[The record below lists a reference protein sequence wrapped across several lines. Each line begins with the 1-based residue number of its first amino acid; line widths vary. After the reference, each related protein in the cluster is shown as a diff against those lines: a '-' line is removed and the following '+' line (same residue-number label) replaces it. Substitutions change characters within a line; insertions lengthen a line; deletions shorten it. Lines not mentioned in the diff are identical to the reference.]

1 MAAMEG
7 YRYSR
12 VQDVVFRD
20 LDGLGVV
27 NNAVYLT
34 YIETARLGY
43 MVEVLGIRS
52 LEEIGVI
59 VAKVDID
66 FRSPAGLLE
75 SLQVGARVPRVGT
88 KSLDMDHEV
97 RGEDGRL
104 VAEAATV
111 LVSFDYERRAPVL
124 IPDEWRERILTYE
137 AEAAA
142 RA

>member
-12 VQDVVFRD
+12 AQDVAFRD

-43 MVEVLGIRS
+43 MVAVLGIGS

-66 FRSPAGLLE
+66 FRSPARLLE
-75 SLQVGARVPRVGT
+75 TLEVGARVPRLGT
-88 KSLDMDHEV
+88 KSLAMEHEV
-97 RGEDGRL
+97 RGADGRL
-104 VAEAATV
+104 VAQAATV
-111 LVSFDYERRAPVL
+111 LVSFDYERSAPVP
-124 IPDEWRERILTYE
+124 IPDEWRARIETYE

>member
-1 MAAMEG
+1 MEG

-12 VQDVVFRD
+12 TQDVVFRD

-52 LEEIGVI
+52 LDEIGVI

-66 FRSPAGLLE
+66 FRSPAELLE

-124 IPDEWRERILTYE
+124 IPDEWRERIQTYE

-142 RA
+142 HA

>member
-1 MAAMEG
+1 MDG

-12 VQDVVFRD
+12 AQDVAFRD
-20 LDGLGVV
+20 IDGLGVV

-52 LEEIGVI
+52 LDEVGVI

-66 FRSPAGLLE
+66 FRSPAALLE
-75 SLQVGARVPRVGT
+75 TLEVGARIPRVGT

-97 RGEDGRL
+97 RGADGRL

-111 LVSFDYERRAPVL
+111 LVSFDYAARAPVPV
-124 IPDEWRERILTYE
+124 PDEWRDRIQTYE
-137 AEAAA
+137 AQAAA

>member
-1 MAAMEG
+1 VEG

-12 VQDVVFRD
+12 AQEVAFRD

-52 LEEIGVI
+52 LDEIGVI

-66 FRSPAGLLE
+66 FHSPARLLE
-75 SLQVGARVPRVGT
+75 TLDVAARVPRLGT
-88 KSLDMDHEV
+88 RSLQMEHEI
-97 RGEDGRL
+97 RGADGRL
-104 VAEAATV
+104 VAQAATV
-111 LVSFDYERRAPVL
+111 LVSFDYEERVPIPL
-124 IPDEWRERILTYE
+124 PDEWRERIETYE

>member
-1 MAAMEG
+1 VDG

-12 VQDVVFRD
+12 AQDVAFRD
-20 LDGLGVV
+20 IDGLGVV

-43 MVEVLGIRS
+43 MVEVLGVRS
-52 LEEIGVI
+52 LDEVGVI

-75 SLQVGARVPRVGT
+75 TLEVGARIPRVGT

-97 RGEDGRL
+97 RGADGRL

-111 LVSFDYERRAPVL
+111 LVSFDYAERLTVPV
-124 IPDEWRERILTYE
+124 PDEWRDRIQAYE
-137 AEAAA
+137 AQAAA
-142 RA
+142 PA

>member
-1 MAAMEG
+1 MDG

-12 VQDVVFRD
+12 AQDVAFRD
-20 LDGLGVV
+20 IDGLGVV

-43 MVEVLGIRS
+43 MVEVLGVRS
-52 LEEIGVI
+52 LDEVGVI

-75 SLQVGARVPRVGT
+75 TLDVGARIPRVGT

-97 RGEDGRL
+97 RGADGRL

-111 LVSFDYERRAPVL
+111 LVSFDYAERLPVPV
-124 IPDEWRERILTYE
+124 PDEWRDRIRAYE
-137 AEAAA
+137 AQAAA
-142 RA
+142 PA